1 VPGYVVGRVLQAA
14 VALLG
19 VTAVAFLLVSLSG
32 DPAFILL
39 SPEAGE
45 EQRAAFRRLYGLDAP
60 LPVQYVRYL
69 THVARG
75 DFGTSF
81 AFDRPAMAVVLER
94 APATLALTAAALCL
108 GIAVGVPAG
117 VLAAVRAGAVLDRTV
132 MAFVLL
138 GQSIPT
144 FWLGLVMIRIFA
156 VNFRLVPVSGYG
168 TPLHLLMPAVVLGL
182 YLAALLARVTRS
194 EMLEAMVQ
202 DYVRT
207 ARAKGLPERAVTLAH
222 ALKNALLPI
231 VTVIGLQLGALLGG
245 AVITE
250 TVFAWPGVGT
260 LVLDAILRKDYPVVL
275 AAVKFV
281 AAAFIVINMG
291 LDVLYGVLDPR
302 LRLARR

>member
-275 AAVKFV
+275 AVVEFV

>member
-194 EMLEAMVQ
+194 EMLEAMAQ

-275 AAVKFV
+275 AAVEFV

>member
-1 VPGYVVGRVLQAA
+1 MLGYVVGRLLQAA

-39 SPEAGE
+39 SPEAGD
-45 EQRAAFRRLYGLDAP
+45 EQRAAFRRIYGLDQP
-60 LPVQYVRYL
+60 LPVQYVRYVG
-69 THVARG
+69 HVARG

-81 AFDRPAMAVVLER
+81 AFDRPALTVVLER
-94 APATLALTAAALCL
+94 VPATLTLTAAAVAL
-108 GIAVGVPAG
+108 GLAIGIPAG
-117 VLAAVRAGAVLDRTV
+117 VIAAVKAGGAVDRGV
-132 MAFVLL
+132 MALVLL
-138 GQSIPT
+138 GQSVPT

-156 VNFRLVPVSGYG
+156 VNLRWVPVSGYG
-168 TPLHLLMPAVVLGL
+168 TPLHLLMPAVALGL

-194 EMLEAMVQ
+194 EMLEALAQ

-207 ARAKGLPERAVTLAH
+207 ARAKGLSERAVTLAH

-231 VTVIGLQLGALLGG
+231 VTLIGLQLGALLGG

-260 LVLDAILRKDYPVVL
+260 LVLDAILKKDYPVVL
-275 AAVKFV
+275 AAVELV
-281 AAAFIVINMG
+281 AAAFIAINMA
-291 LDVLYGVLDPR
+291 LDLLYGVLDPR
-302 LRLARR
+302 LRSARA

>member
-117 VLAAVRAGAVLDRTV
+117 VLAAVRAGAVLDRAV

-275 AAVKFV
+275 AVVEFV

-302 LRLARR
+302 LRLAQR

>member
-194 EMLEAMVQ
+194 EMLEAMAQ

-207 ARAKGLPERAVTLAH
+207 ARAKGLPDRAVTLAH

-275 AAVKFV
+275 AVVEFV

-302 LRLARR
+302 LRLAQR

>member
-1 VPGYVVGRVLQAA
+1 
-14 VALLG
+14 
-19 VTAVAFLLVSLSG
+19 
-32 DPAFILL
+32 
-39 SPEAGE
+39 
-45 EQRAAFRRLYGLDAP
+45 
-60 LPVQYVRYL
+60 
-69 THVARG
+69 
-75 DFGTSF
+75 
-81 AFDRPAMAVVLER
+81 
-94 APATLALTAAALCL
+94 
-108 GIAVGVPAG
+108 

-168 TPLHLLMPAVVLGL
+168 TPLHLLMTAVVLGL

-194 EMLEAMVQ
+194 EMLEAMAQ

-275 AAVKFV
+275 AVVEFV

>member
-275 AAVKFV
+275 AVVEFV
-281 AAAFIVINMG
+281 AAAFIFINMG